1 MKKFLSLVLA
11 LVMTMSLVTVSAGAK
26 DFTDNSKIN
35 YSEAVDVMSAVKV
48 IDGYADGSFNPTA
61 TLTRGAAAKI
71 ICNMILGPTTAGAL
85 VADAAPYKDVP
96 ANHTFA
102 GYIAY
107 CQKTGIISGYA
118 DGTFK
123 PANTLTGYAFMKM
136 LLGALGYKAD
146 VEGYTSPNWSINV
159 AKQAINAGLK
169 DGLKGDFNG
178 VKAVNREEACL
189 YAFNT
194 LKATMVEYD
203 TTITIGGVT
212 VAGAR
217 KDIANTAAKETIKSD
232 DKMQFAEKYFT
243 KLVKSPDND
252 DFGRPA
258 TKWVN
263 DKKEVGSYV
272 DYTQM
277 VAEYTAKV
285 TGKDLYDLLG
295 STAIKNSD
303 VNVYVDGETDAS
315 VLGSAYFTAGKLV
328 KTNTTKV
335 GATGNGVLTQV
346 FQNTDEDEINIVII
360 NTYLAKVD
368 ADYSEKQDKAELTV
382 YSIEDKN
389 NSTNVEQYAKAD
401 HTESMEVK
409 GEDFGAIVED
419 MKEDDI
425 VLVTV
430 ADGEIQTIAK
440 PETVANTEIS
450 SFKDGSYLTVSGTK
464 YDFGDTLKFNSKL
477 IDYTGINSQINLK
490 DTTYNVYLD
499 SYGYVIGIDEVD
511 STTNYVFVTGYDS
524 NFSNL
529 TAKTADVGAIF
540 TDGTMKVIEVKVKDS
555 EDAAGN
561 PFFKGTDKPATR
573 NTWCTY
579 TVDKNG
585 VYTLKEVA
593 TYAANKVGQYSD
605 TDYTTTIEKK
615 HITLKAKD
623 SGALAYGNNDSIY
636 LVVDTDV
643 IKSTVT
649 GNPDAVII
657 SEVDSVATG
666 IKNVN
671 LVPKA
676 ASTDA
681 TYTNGGASGGVY
693 TLFDKNSYV
702 IAAVVVGENDSAS
715 KNYAYVTSDDVKLE
729 SYDKNADEYTWSR
742 DVIVDGV
749 LTTIEY
755 KGDSLKQISKAA
767 MKQGEWYE
775 VRYYADGTVKTTDLI
790 DFTTNGDKFGDTVEG
805 IATLVNLYDE
815 VLLSDTGYA
824 TKLTCIGATLYTDT
838 QVTKGFPVAEDAK
851 VFLGLKVDGDEFDT
865 VNEYSGVKGLEKAI
879 RDLDANNDAGFT
891 PGAVEVNAIIEN
903 GVATTVILN
912 DKTGTT
918 TNTGSNTSN
927 GSKNVK
933 AIAWDNGWVN
943 VYSDAAKTTHV
954 NVEVDVVLYQLRDN
968 GYVEVGTYT
977 VPKVGY
983 LDLNSKMSTGDTY
996 KVVCGI
1002 YSDTYVK

>member
-26 DFTDNSKIN
+26 DFTDSTKIQ
-35 YSEAVDVMSAVKV
+35 YTEAVDVMSAVKV
-48 IDGYADGSFNPTA
+48 IDGYTDGSFNPTA

-136 LLGALGYKAD
+136 LLGALGYKAE

-217 KDIANTAAKETIKSD
+217 KDIANTAAKETIKPD

-243 KLVKSPDND
+243 KLVKSSDND

-303 VNVYVDGETDAS
+303 VNVYVDGETEAS
-315 VLGSAYFTAGKLV
+315 ILGSAYFTAGKLV

-346 FQNTDEDEINIVII
+346 FQNTDEDEITIVII

-368 ADYSEKQDKAELTV
+368 ADYSEKQDKADLTV

-389 NSTNVEQYAKAD
+389 SSANAEQYAKAD

-430 ADGEIQTIAK
+430 ADGEIQTIAN

-511 STTNYVFVTGYDS
+511 SVTNYVFVTGYDN

-540 TDGTMKVIEVKVKDS
+540 PDGTMKVIEVKVKDS
-555 EDAAGN
+555 KKADDTTN
-561 PFFKGTDKPATR
+561 FFASNSTPATM

-593 TYAANKVGQYSD
+593 TYAANKVGQYPD
-605 TDYTTTIEKK
+605 TDYTTVIDKK

-643 IKSTVT
+643 INVDTSNK
-649 GNPDAVII
+649 AQII
-657 SEVDSVATG
+657 DEVDSVATG

-671 LVPKA
+671 LVPTA
-676 ASTDA
+676 AGNTT
-681 TYTNGGASGGVY
+681 TYAGGVSGGVY
-693 TLFDKNSYV
+693 TLFDEDSYV

-755 KGDSLKQISKAA
+755 KGDSLKQISETA
-767 MKQGEWYE
+767 MQQGEWYE
-775 VRYYADGTVKTTDLI
+775 VRYYADGTVKSTEKVV
-790 DFTTNGDKFGDTVEG
+790 FTNSGDKFAQNVEG
-805 IATLVNLYDE
+805 VATLVNNHDW
-815 VLLSDTGYA
+815 VLMEDTTTV
-824 TKLTCIGATLYTDT
+824 TKLTCIGATLYTNT
-838 QVTKGFPVAEDAK
+838 SKTKGFPVAEDAK

-879 RDLDANNDAGFT
+879 RDLDADNDAGFT
-891 PGAVEVNAIIEN
+891 AGAVEVNAIIEN
-903 GVATTVILN
+903 GVATTVIIN
-912 DKTGTT
+912 DTTGTT
-918 TNTGSNTSN
+918 TNTGTDTNT

-933 AIAWDNGWVN
+933 AIALATNGTVS
-943 VYSDAAKTTHV
+943 VYTDANKTTLSTEKV
-954 NVEVDVVLYQLRDN
+954 AVKLYQMRDT
-968 GYVEVGTYT
+968 GYIEVGTYDVT
-977 VPKVGY
+977 GT
-983 LDLNSKMSTGDTY
+983 LDLSAKMKNGETY
-996 KVVCGI
+996 KVVCGAYTDEI
-1002 YSDTYVK
+1002 VKA